1 MASPTSP
8 MEKILNNPGLVHLAE
23 NIFGNFDAEKLN
35 VCKQINQSDIK
46 GISLQLLQIHTSNK
60 F

>member
-23 NIFGNFDAEKLN
+23 NIFGNVDTEKLD
-35 VCKQINQSDIK
+35 V
-46 GISLQLLQIHTSNK
+46 NK
-60 F
+60 STNRRNKYWQNLTFG